1 MDKNKIK
8 VKLFT
13 VSDGLVEYNN
23 VKLIRIKSDKYNLL
37 IMEDYL
43 PLIGDI
49 NGSITIEMNDNVIS
63 LDNIIGY
70 YMHKNNVFE
79 LIIKD

>member
-49 NGSITIEMNDNVIS
+49 
-63 LDNIIGY
+63 
-70 YMHKNNVFE
+70 KNNVFE